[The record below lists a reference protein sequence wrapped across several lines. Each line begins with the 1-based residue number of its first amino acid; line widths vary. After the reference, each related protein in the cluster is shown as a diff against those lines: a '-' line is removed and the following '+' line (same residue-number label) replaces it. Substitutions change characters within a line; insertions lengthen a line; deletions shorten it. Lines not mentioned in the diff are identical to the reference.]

1 METAKESVVEKY
13 QEDAGKRQLTGFW
26 FMVARTAAVAMAIFH
41 LYTAVTGPVNTQ
53 NAVHLLFALPL
64 IFLAYHCRVRD
75 THRIPWFD
83 IVPILLSVVISG
95 YYVYHFD
102 RIIYQ
107 LGYLMPTTLDLVFG
121 VSAILLLLE
130 ACRRAIGLAFPIL
143 VLIALAYAAF
153 GQHLPG
159 VWGHG
164 GFRWDDL
171 VATFYLGPTG
181 IFGSLMRT
189 SSTVIVVFIMFGA
202 LLVTTGGGDTFM
214 RLSNAATGGMAGGLQ
229 KPPRCVAPC
238 LAVSVAARLRT
249 LPPPACLPFL

>member
-75 THRIPWFD
+75 TQRIPWFD
-83 IVPILLSVVISG
+83 VIPILLSVVIST

-214 RLSNAATGGMAGGLQ
+214 RLSNAATGGMA
-229 KPPRCVAPC
+229 
-238 LAVSVAARLRT
+238 
-249 LPPPACLPFL
+249 